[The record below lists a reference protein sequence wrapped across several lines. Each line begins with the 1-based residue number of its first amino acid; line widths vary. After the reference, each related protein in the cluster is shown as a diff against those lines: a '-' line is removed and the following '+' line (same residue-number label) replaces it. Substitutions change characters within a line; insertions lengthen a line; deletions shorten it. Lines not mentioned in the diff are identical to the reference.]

1 VLPKPQPDDGLLTM
15 PALSLVIRSYN
26 EEAHIGK
33 LLTGIASQSVRDV
46 EVILV
51 DSGSTDR
58 TVAIA
63 EKHGAKVVHI
73 AKSDFSFGRALN
85 RGCEAA
91 TGDIL
96 VFASAHVY
104 PLRTD
109 WLAELVAPFAD
120 PAVVLSYG
128 RQVGND
134 ITKFSEHQVF
144 ESWFPPVSVAR
155 QPHNF
160 CNNANC
166 AVRRDAWIERRYD
179 EVLTGLE
186 DLAWAK
192 QARQQGGQIAYV
204 AEAAIAHVHE
214 ETWLRVRN
222 RYRREAMALRQIEPS
237 IRFGFFDFVGLTV
250 SNTMSDLYAARRQG
264 VLAREWRSIALFRF
278 NQFFGTWQGHSSPG
292 EVDGA
297 LRNRFYYPA
306 SETKPVEPQRF
317 ANPER
322 DAAVIEYER

>member
-1 VLPKPQPDDGLLTM
+1 M
-15 PALSLVIRSYN
+15 PAVSVVIRSYN
-26 EEAHIGK
+26 EEKHIGK
-33 LLTGIASQSVRDV
+33 LLTGIRSQTLEDV

-63 EKHGAKVVHI
+63 ERGGARIVHI
-73 AKSDFSFGRALN
+73 AKEEFSFGRALN

-104 PLRTD
+104 PLRRD
-109 WLAELVAPFAD
+109 WLASLVAPFAD
-120 PAVVLSYG
+120 PQVALSYG
-128 RQVGND
+128 RQVGNE
-134 ITKFSEHQVF
+134 ITQFSEQQVF
-144 ESWFPPVSVAR
+144 EAWFPATSVAR

-166 AVRRDAWIERRYD
+166 AIRRSGWQERRYD

-192 QARQQGGQIAYV
+192 QARQQGGQITYV
-204 AEAAIAHVHE
+204 AEAAIVHVHE
-214 ETWLRVRN
+214 ETWDRIRN

-237 IRFGFFDFVGLTV
+237 IRFGFRDFVALTC
-250 SNTMSDLYAARRQG
+250 SNIASDFRAAARQRRLRQ
-264 VLAREWRSIALFRF
+264 EWTSIVLFRF
-278 NQFFGTWQGHSSPG
+278 NQFYGTWRGHAAPG
-292 EVDGA
+292 AVDGA
-297 LRNRFYYPA
+297 LRERFYYPV
-306 SETKPVEPQRF
+306 SDQLHRTEQTEPGTHLAGQ
-317 ANPER
+317 
-322 DAAVIEYER
+322 IEYEG

>member
-1 VLPKPQPDDGLLTM
+1 M
-15 PALSLVIRSYN
+15 PAVSVVIRSYN
-26 EEAHIGK
+26 EEKHIGK
-33 LLTGIASQSVRDV
+33 LLTGIRSQTLDDV

-63 EKHGAKVVHI
+63 ERGGARIVHI
-73 AKSDFSFGRALN
+73 TKEEFSFGRALN

-104 PLRTD
+104 PLRKD
-109 WLAELVAPFAD
+109 WLEHLVAPFAD
-120 PAVVLSYG
+120 PQVALSYG
-128 RQVGND
+128 RQVGNEL
-134 ITKFSEHQVF
+134 TQFSEHQVF
-144 ESWFPPVSVAR
+144 EAWFPAISAPR

-166 AVRRDAWIERRYD
+166 AIRRQGWQERRYD

-214 ETWLRVRN
+214 ETWSRIRN

-237 IRFGFFDFVGLTV
+237 IRFGFFDFLGLTW
-250 SNTMSDLYAARRQG
+250 SNSLSDLRAAARQRQ
-264 VLAREWRSIALFRF
+264 LRQQWASIALFRF
-278 NQFFGTWQGHSSPG
+278 NQFYGTWRGHAAPG
-292 EVDGA
+292 VVDGH
-297 LRNRFYYPA
+297 LRQRFYYPA
-306 SETKPVEPQRF
+306 SGTTSHRAHPVSEPPT
-317 ANPER
+317 AV
-322 DAAVIEYER
+322 AAYIEYER